1 MARGLGGSA
10 ILGLEWEGCTLGIAE
25 MMCPC
30 QIQAGTAS
38 PETGGPVEQGLV
50 PLCSEQGAMGTEPTW
65 HSWKSLF

>member
-1 MARGLGGSA
+1 
-10 ILGLEWEGCTLGIAE
+10 